1 MYTEERPRHPEKPKR
16 AAFKQLRSLWHYF
29 FVKKIVAQISNLNN
43 TSTKNGHSMF
53 PDIHTSQLYSL
64 TIKENNRA
72 ILIIFTL
79 AAFLQTSPH
88 QMHRPLVTN
97 LYSWSLP
104 YKTFLFVPKWCRQ
117 RHLTPHSTVQMR
129 WDTIPSYPFSRLMG
143 LNLKWLWHSRDWVG
157 AERLGAGCKGS
168 VWKVRSVPLV
178 FDG

>member
-104 YKTFLFVPKWCRQ
+104 YKTFLFVPKWCRK
-117 RHLTPHSTVQMR
+117 RHLTPPSVVQMR
-129 WDTIPSYPFSRLMG
+129 RDPIQSYWGRKRSDCWYSEGQWERYDTWQQGIR
-143 LNLKWLWHSRDWVG
+143 
-157 AERLGAGCKGS
+157 
-168 VWKVRSVPLV
+168 WK
-178 FDG
+178 